1 MTDTVAAT
9 FSPLNSEGS
18 EAGSSTE
25 RSVRSREAPMLRM
38 SFKSSGSTERRPSSR
53 LTVIGKKQISAT
65 IAIVGRMPKSNRSTK
80 MGASTTIGTAWEAT
94 SSG

>member
-9 FSPLNSEGS
+9 FRPLNRNGS

-25 RSVRSREAPMLRM
+25 RSVRRREAPKLRI
-38 SFKSSGSTERRPSSR
+38 SLSSSGSTERRPSSR

-65 IAIVGRMPKSNRSTK
+65 IASFGPIP
-80 MGASTTIGTAWEAT
+80 
-94 SSG
+94 

>member
-9 FSPLNSEGS
+9 FRPLNRKGS

-25 RSVRSREAPMLRM
+25 RSVRSREAPKLFI
-38 SFKSSGSTERRPSSR
+38 SLSSSGSTERRPSSR

-65 IAIVGRMPKSNRSTK
+65 MASFGPMP
-80 MGASTTIGTAWEAT
+80 
-94 SSG
+94 